1 MSSDER
7 VFSQRRLTRRDV
19 VKGGAGVA
27 GLAAFGPLLAACGG
41 GDDEGATTSAGGGG
55 GDDLKGS
62 GKVVIGA
69 FEDGGL
75 VPFKERM
82 IPLFKEQTGIE
93 IEWLEDEYGT
103 FFEKAFN
110 DAQTGA
116 GQYDVYVLDDP
127 WVPQFAAAETL
138 EDLGAGGLEADSDFI
153 PQFIDMGYFPPKE
166 GPRVKGFEDA
176 EPTLVASPFVGDLQ
190 TMTYRNDIFQQAPKT
205 WDELVSTA
213 REAKQS
219 GKVKYGFVFRGV
231 AGNPVVTSWYPIF
244 LSFGGQFFDDEWN
257 PTWNDEHGKRATDF
271 FVDTLKS
278 LAPPGVVEF
287 DSDQEG
293 ATILGGNAAAIIQYS
308 GNALKSDDP
317 SESKVAGKLDFAVV
331 PEEEEAKAQIGIFI
345 SGVPKE
351 APNKENALKFIRWFA
366 QTDVQIELARAGS
379 LPVKR
384 PAFEDEQAAKK
395 NRLTPVALEQLDAGA
410 EPRPRTPDWAKV
422 EEILGIQ
429 LNRALQRGSTGDAL
443 DKAAEEARTYLDR
456 QGYYG

>member
-1 MSSDER
+1 MTSNEGW
-7 VFSQRRLTRRDV
+7 FERRLTRRQV
-19 VKGGAGVA
+19 VERAAGLGGA
-27 GLAAFGPLLAACGG
+27 LAAGPLLAACGG
-41 GDDEGATTSAGGGG
+41 EDEQETAGGEGTG
-55 GDDLKGS
+55 TDEFRGT

-69 FEDGGL
+69 FEDGAL
-75 VPFKERM
+75 TAFKEK
-82 IPLFKEQTGIE
+82 IAPLFKEQTGIA
-93 IEWLEDEYGT
+93 IEFLEDEYGT

-127 WVPQFAAAETL
+127 WVPQFAAADTL
-138 EDLGAGGLEADSDFI
+138 EDLGAGGLEADDDFI

-176 EPTLVASPFVGDLQ
+176 EPKLVASPFVGDLQ
-190 TMTYRNDIFQQAPKT
+190 TMTYRNDVFQEAPAT

-213 REAKQS
+213 RQAQEA
-219 GKVKYGFVFRGV
+219 GKVKYGYVFRGV
-231 AGNPVVTSWYPIF
+231 AGNPIVTSWYPVF

-257 PTWNDEHGKRATDF
+257 PTWNDEKGKAATDF
-271 FVDTLKS
+271 FVGTLKS

-293 ATILGGNAAAIIQYS
+293 AAILGGQAAAIIQYS

-317 SESKVAGKLDFAVV
+317 AQSKAVGKLDFAVV
-331 PEEEEAKAQIGIFI
+331 PKKEEAKAQIGIFI
-345 SGVPKE
+345 SAVPKS
-351 APNKENALKFIRWFA
+351 APNKENALKFMRWFA
-366 QTDVQIELARAGS
+366 QGEIQKELARAGS

-384 PAFEDEQAAKK
+384 SAFEDPEAAKA

-429 LNRALQRGSTGDAL
+429 LNKALQRGQTGDAL
-443 DKAAEEARTYLDR
+443 DKAADEAKSYLDQ

>member
-1 MSSDER
+1 MNAGQDLFE
-7 VFSQRRLTRRDV
+7 RRLTRREV
-19 VKGGAGVA
+19 VRGAA
-27 GLAAFGPLLAACGG
+27 GLGAAAGLGPLLAACGG
-41 GDDEGATTSAGGGG
+41 DDDGDEAAPAGG
-55 GDDLKGS
+55 GDDLRGT

-69 FEDGGL
+69 FEDGAL

-82 IPLFKEQTGIE
+82 IPLFKEQTGIT
-93 IEWLEDEYGT
+93 IEFLEDEYGT

-110 DAQTGA
+110 DAQAGA

-138 EDLGAGGLEADSDFI
+138 EDLGAGGLEADENFI
-153 PQFIDMGYFPPKE
+153 PAFIDMGFFPPKE

-176 EPTLVASPFVGDLQ
+176 EPILVASPFVGDLQ
-190 TMTYRNDIFQQAPKT
+190 TMTYRNDVFAEAPAT

-213 REAKQS
+213 RAAMEQQKIR
-219 GKVKYGFVFRGV
+219 YGFVFRGV
-231 AGNPVVTSWYPIF
+231 AGNPIVTSWYPVF
-244 LSFGGQFFDDEWN
+244 LCFGGQFFDDEWN
-257 PTWNDEHGKRATDF
+257 PTWNDEAGRAATDF
-271 FVDTLKS
+271 FVGTLKG

-293 ATILGGNAAAIIQYS
+293 AAILGGQAAAVIQYS

-317 SESKVAGKLDFAVV
+317 AESKVVGKLDFAVV
-331 PEEEEAKAQIGIFI
+331 PRQEEAKAQVGIFI
-345 SGVPKE
+345 SGVPKS

-366 QTDVQIELARAGS
+366 QDEIQIELARAGS

-384 PAFEDEQAAKK
+384 TAFEDAQAAEA

-410 EPRPRTPDWAKV
+410 EPRPRTPDWARV
-422 EEILGIQ
+422 EEILGIE

-443 DKAAEEARTYLDR
+443 DRAAEEARAYLER